1 MGIQRKIN
9 TLIFQVNCFCSGNRT
24 LEEMAQRIITEWN
37 MEQDASHVVTDSRR
51 ADWNRAIHATR
62 AFDTGLR
69 LFLEKFSHRS
79 ANSHSISDYV
89 NDLQRNITSTT
100 GFTQLSGA
108 TATRIINEVVYKR
121 NLYCHS
127 AGAFPTH
134 GEADYL
140 IDRILEYYL
149 IVLGLEK

>member
-1 MGIQRKIN
+1 MGIQKKIE
-9 TLIFQVNCFCSGNRT
+9 TLKIQVDCFSAGNRT
-24 LEEMAQRIITEWN
+24 LEEMAQRVKTEWD
-37 MEQDASHVVTDSRR
+37 MERDSTHVVTDSRR
-51 ADWNRAIHATR
+51 ADWNRALHATR

-79 ANSHSISDYV
+79 ESSHSIGEYV
-89 NDLQRNITSTT
+89 HDLQRNVTRST
-100 GFTQLSGA
+100 GFSQLDGS
-108 TATRIINEVVYKR
+108 TATRINDEVVKKR
-121 NLYCHS
+121 NSYCHS